1 MKTLVL
7 LAALSLAPAAATVS
21 VMQPPADAP
30 AAPAPDVKAP
40 DAKAIE
46 RGKTVF
52 RENCVACHGQEATGG
67 SDANTDLT
75 RSEVVKN
82 DVGGKQFAEFLE
94 NGRPEQRM
102 PPFVLEADKV
112 KDLAAFLHAISVL
125 KKTDEPR

>member
-1 MKTLVL
+1 MHRL
-7 LAALSLAPAAATVS
+7 LPVPFVFFFLMLTVDAAA
-21 VMQPPADAP
+21 ADA
-30 AAPAPDVKAP
+30 AAGKASY
-40 DAKAIE
+40 
-46 RGKTVF
+46 TV
-52 RENCVACHGQEATGG
+52 CAACHGQDATGG

-112 KDLAAFLHAISVL
+112 KDLAAYLHSISVL
-125 KKTDEPR
+125 TKEPQ